1 MYFHN
6 GIFLPGDRHA
16 LQACHRFQIEAS
28 PLRNFIVYVILPI
41 ALVGFLLTW
50 PLLRRFTRIWVRRSI
65 TTSESLAAGTIA
77 WLFLLSL
84 VAWFGGIVLTLV
96 NYILNHNIIDIG
108 ILLLSILLT
117 GFVMNYFNKS
127 RYELRIDEA
136 KDFFKGAIQFRH
148 SRQQRL
154 DLPSLMRQGR
164 DRNKRLSVNDS
175 ESRQRERL
183 QADLE
188 KEKEQD
194 TQLTL
199 LREGTIID
207 MSELW
212 RLRTQTHSSHPLYE
226 KVQEVRIDPG
236 KKRLS
241 LYADFPELN
250 EEQLKDETT
259 VLRFNR
265 QVYDFFQFLNADPW
279 LKPYSP
285 FFESYF
291 LMCRATKKISG
302 GAELMYPFMKV
313 GALVSELH
321 MLEGSYFN
329 PRKLSEITTL
339 AFNSGAQV

>member
-1 MYFHN
+1 M
-6 GIFLPGDRHA
+6 
-16 LQACHRFQIEAS
+16 
-28 PLRNFIVYVILPI
+28 YVIFPI

-50 PLLRRFTRIWVRRSI
+50 PLLRRFTRMWIQRPI
-65 TTSESLAAGTIA
+65 TVFESMVAGTIA

-84 VAWFGGIVLTLV
+84 MAWFGGIGLTFV
-96 NYILNHNIIDIG
+96 NYIFTHKTIDIG
-108 ILLLSILLT
+108 IFLFSILLT
-117 GFVMNYFNKS
+117 GFVMHSIIQS
-127 RYELRIDEA
+127 RYEQRLDDTQ
-136 KDFFKGAIQFRH
+136 DFFKVAIQFRR
-148 SRQQRL
+148 SKQRRL
-154 DLPSLMRQGR
+154 DLLSLMNQERKHKKGGA
-164 DRNKRLSVNDS
+164 VNDS

-183 QADLE
+183 QANLD

-194 TQLTL
+194 AQLTL

-212 RLRTQTHSSHPLYE
+212 RIRTQTHSLYPLYE
-226 KVQEVRIDPG
+226 KVQEVRIDPN

-241 LYADFPELN
+241 LYADFPELS

-265 QVYDFFQFLNADPW
+265 QVYDFFQSMNAEPW
-279 LKPYSP
+279 LKPYTP

-291 LMCRATKKISG
+291 LMCRATKKIPE

-313 GALVSELH
+313 GVLVSELRK
-321 MLEGSYFN
+321 LEGSYFN

-339 AFNSGAQV
+339 AFNNGAQV

>member
-1 MYFHN
+1 M
-6 GIFLPGDRHA
+6 
-16 LQACHRFQIEAS
+16 
-28 PLRNFIVYVILPI
+28 YVIFPI

-50 PLLRRFTRIWVRRSI
+50 PLLRRITRIWRQRPI
-65 TTSESLAAGTIA
+65 TVSESMFAGTIA
-77 WLFLLSL
+77 WLFLFSL
-84 VAWFGGIVLTLV
+84 LAWFGGIGLTLV
-96 NYILNHNIIDIG
+96 DYIFTHKIIDIG
-108 ILLLSILLT
+108 ILFVTIVFT
-117 GFVMNYFNKS
+117 GFVMHFINQA
-127 RYELRIDEA
+127 RYDLHFDDTQ
-136 KDFFKGAIQFRH
+136 DFFKEAIQFRR
-148 SRQQRL
+148 SEQRRL
-154 DLPSLMRQGR
+154 DLLSLMRQGR
-164 DRNKRLSVNDS
+164 KPKKGRAANDS

-183 QADLE
+183 QANLD

-194 TQLTL
+194 AQLTL

-212 RLRTQTHSSHPLYE
+212 RIHTQTHSPHLLYE
-226 KVQEVRIDPG
+226 KVQEVRIDPN

-241 LYADFPELN
+241 LYADFPELS

-265 QVYDFFQFLNADPW
+265 QVYDFFQSMNAEPW
-279 LKPYSP
+279 LKPFTP
-285 FFESYF
+285 FFDSYF
-291 LMCRATKKISG
+291 LMCRATKIIPE

-321 MLEGSYFN
+321 KLEGSYFN

>member
-1 MYFHN
+1 M
-6 GIFLPGDRHA
+6 
-16 LQACHRFQIEAS
+16 
-28 PLRNFIVYVILPI
+28 YVIFPI
-41 ALVGFLLTW
+41 AFVGFLLTW
-50 PLLRRFTRIWVRRSI
+50 PLLRRFTRIWMQRPI
-65 TTSESLAAGTIA
+65 TVPESMFAGTIA

-84 VAWFGGIVLTLV
+84 LAWFCGIGLTIV
-96 NYILNHNIIDIG
+96 DYVFTNKIIDIG
-108 ILLLSILLT
+108 ILFISIVFT
-117 GFVMNYFNKS
+117 GFVIHFINQS
-127 RYELRIDEA
+127 RYELRIDETQ
-136 KDFFKGAIQFRH
+136 DFFKEAIQFRR
-148 SRQQRL
+148 SAQRRL
-154 DLPSLMRQGR
+154 DLLSLMRQER
-164 DRNKRLSVNDS
+164 KHKIKRTVNDL

-183 QADLE
+183 QANLD

-212 RLRTQTHSSHPLYE
+212 RICTQAHSPHPLYE
-226 KVQEVRIDPG
+226 KVQEVRIDPN

-241 LYADFPELN
+241 IYADFPELS

-265 QVYDFFQFLNADPW
+265 QVYDFFQSMNAEPW
-279 LKPYSP
+279 LKPYTP

-291 LMCRATKKISG
+291 LMCRATKKIPE

-313 GALVSELH
+313 GALVSELRK
-321 MLEGSYFN
+321 LEGSYFN

-339 AFNSGAQV
+339 TFNNGAQV